1 MFDLLGYALI
11 ALGIVFLLLSAVG
24 LIRMPDTITRMHT
37 GTKASTLG
45 SLLIMGGVMCIEPTM
60 IPKLT
65 LLALFIL
72 LTNPLSSSILARST
86 YLKHGFLNQSGM
98 DDLKKEEIKA
108 LAHEETALEE
118 ASIEEVATEEISIKK
133 EPS

>member
-1 MFDLLGYALI
+1 MINSIGYLMI
-11 ALGIVFLLLSAVG
+11 GSGVLFLLLSTIG
-24 LIRMPDTITRMHT
+24 LLRMPDTLTRMHA

-45 SLLIMGGVMCIEPTM
+45 SLLVIGGVMCLEPGM
-60 IPKLT
+60 IPKLA

-98 DDLKKEEIKA
+98 DDLKERHA
-108 LAHEETALEE
+108 
-118 ASIEEVATEEISIKK
+118 
-133 EPS
+133 